1 MTCVYKEYKGEIKM
15 VEEQWVQVKV
25 KFLLGYNM
33 ETVIKDTIK
42 AILDY
47 DFE

>member
-1 MTCVYKEYKGEIKM
+1 MSTGKSEV
-15 VEEQWVQVKV
+15 
-25 KFLLGYNM
+25 LLGYNM
-33 ETVIKDTIK
+33 ETVIKDTMK